1 MTTHSP
7 ALHLHLRLRPLA
19 LAIALALVG
28 TIPTAVMA
36 QSQTASSRA
45 EQTVRD
51 YDLPASPLATT
62 LNRISREA
70 GIALTADAATLEN
83 RNAAA
88 VRGRMRA
95 EQALERALA
104 GSGLELVS
112 TGPGSYTLR
121 PAAPSPDA
129 AMLSAVTVSA
139 AIGTATERTGSYVAR
154 STSTATRLDLSQRET
169 PQSVSVVTRAMMDD
183 FSLTNVND
191 MLASV
196 TGVNVE
202 LVESDRTYFSI
213 RGFEVSNFLVDGIGL
228 PFATGDQLGDIDT
241 APYDRVEVLR
251 GANGLLA
258 STGNP
263 AGTVNFVRKRPTREL
278 QASAAVTLGSW
289 QNRRIDGDVS
299 SALDADGRWRGRLI
313 VAAQEKNSHLDRYSL
328 DKKLFSAI
336 IEHDLGTDTLLTVGH
351 SQQHNRPKG
360 TLWGALPLEYSDGTP
375 THYARS
381 ASSAA
386 KWAYWNSDDT
396 QTFAELNHRLNDR
409 WQTKATLL
417 RRSLESDGELFYV
430 YGAPDRDTGTG
441 LFSWPSKYGHIER
454 QWTVDVNLTGTV
466 ALGGH
471 EHELVFG
478 VSRSKSDNWLHSRDD
493 DTHLPLTESE
503 VLAGS
508 FPRPAFD
515 VGLSGHADFVN
526 RRDSVYAA
534 GRFSLTTDLKLLAG
548 ANLSRV
554 TSSGVQYDAVHD
566 YRRTRTTPYFGIVY
580 DIDHHHT
587 AYASYAE
594 IFNPQHQIT
603 QSGSVLEP
611 IEGRNLEVGLKG
623 EWLDQRLNG
632 SLALFRTEQK
642 NTAEYDGF
650 SDGRSYYRGVDAT
663 TRGFEID
670 VAGRIGSLWDLSA
683 GYTQFSLKDD
693 DRRDA
698 RTHVPRKTL
707 RLNAVARVP
716 GVSGLRLGAT
726 VKWQSDIHR
735 TETETITS
743 RQDAYALLDLMASY
757 DISQTLN
764 ITAKINNVTDRKY
777 LSSLFW
783 SQSFYGA
790 PRNASVTLNWKH

>member
-1 MTTHSP
+1 VPPHSP
-7 ALHLHLRLRPLA
+7 VLHLRPLA
-19 LAIALALVG
+19 LAIAFALLG
-28 TIPTAVMA
+28 TVPTAVVA
-36 QSQTASSRA
+36 QSQTASPHVA
-45 EQTVRD
+45 QTVRD
-51 YDLPASPLATT
+51 YDLPAGPLAAT

-70 GIALTADAATLEN
+70 GIALTAGAATLEN

-88 VRGRMRA
+88 VRGRMRT
-95 EQALERALA
+95 EQALERALT
-104 GSGLELVS
+104 GSGLELVP

-121 PAAPSPDA
+121 LAAPSPDA

-154 STSTATRLDLSQRET
+154 STSTATRLELSQRET

-258 STGNP
+258 SIGNP

-278 QASAAVTLGSW
+278 QASAAVTFGSW
-289 QNRRIDGDVS
+289 QNRRIDGDFS
-299 SALDADGRWRGRLI
+299 SALDEDGRWRGRLI
-313 VAAQEKNSHLDRYSL
+313 VAAQEKDSHLDRYSL

-336 IEHDLGTDTLLTVGH
+336 VEHDIGTDTLLAIGH
-351 SQQHNRPKG
+351 SQQRNRPKG
-360 TLWGALPLEYSDGTP
+360 TLWGALPLRYSDGTP
-375 THYARS
+375 THYERS

-409 WQTKATLL
+409 WQAKATLL

-430 YGAPDRDTGTG
+430 YGTPDRETGTG
-441 LFSWPSKYGHIER
+441 LFSWPSKYGHTER
-454 QWTVDVNLTGTV
+454 QWTADVNLTGTV

-478 VSRSKSDNWLHSRDD
+478 ISRSKSDNWLHSRDD

-515 VGLSGHADFVN
+515 VGLSDHADFVN
-526 RRDSVYAA
+526 RRDSIYAA
-534 GRFSLTTDLKLLAG
+534 GRFSLTSDLKLLAG

-554 TSSGVQYDAVHD
+554 TSSGVQYGAVHD
-566 YRRTRTTPYFGIVY
+566 YRETRTTPYLSVVY
-580 DIDHHHT
+580 DIDRHHS

-611 IEGRNLEVGLKG
+611 IEGRNLEAGIKG
-623 EWLDQRLNG
+623 EWFERRLNG
-632 SLALFRTEQK
+632 SLAVFRTDQK

-650 SDGRSYYRGVDAT
+650 SAGRSYYRGVNASSQ
-663 TRGFEID
+663 GFEID
-670 VAGRIGSLWDLSA
+670 MAGRIGSTWDINA
-683 GYTQFSLKDD
+683 GYTQFSLKDED
-693 DRRDA
+693 SRDV
-698 RTHVPRKTL
+698 RTHVPRRTL
-707 RLNAVARVP
+707 RLSAVARVP
-716 GVSGLRLGAT
+716 GLHGFKAGAT
-726 VKWQSDIHR
+726 VKWQSEIHR
-735 TETETITS
+735 TEASAITS

-757 DISQTLN
+757 DISPTLN
-764 ITAKINNVTDRKY
+764 VTAKLNNATDRKY

-790 PRNASVTLNWKH
+790 PRNASLTLNWKY